1 MVTSVFVGT
10 LMATA
15 CLSSAWHPR
24 LAQPATSPFGIKR
37 KGSSVALMAVPS
49 PESFPPRAHLY
60 GEGDASHVPSI
71 LQTITAKRREDVAAT
86 KLLVSES
93 ELREQAEVFSPLE
106 LRARVAT
113 ESTGSRGMAIAAEF
127 KRASPSKGDIAV
139 HLDVAEQGLNY
150 FKAGAAVLSVL
161 TESHWF
167 KGSLEDM
174 RAVRVATEKAATQ
187 AGGNTVRPAVLRKDF
202 IVDDYQ
208 VGRQD

>member
-1 MVTSVFVGT
+1 V
-10 LMATA
+10 
-15 CLSSAWHPR
+15 P
-24 LAQPATSPFGIKR
+24 
-37 KGSSVALMAVPS
+37 LMAVPT
-49 PESFPPRAHLY
+49 PESFSPRAHLY
-60 GEGDASHVPSI
+60 GEGDASHLPSI
-71 LQTITAKRREDVAAT
+71 LQTITAKRREDIAAA

-93 ELREQAEVFSPLE
+93 ELLKKSEAFPPLE

-113 ESTGSRGMAIAAEF
+113 ESAGSRGMAIAAEF

-139 HLDVAEQGLNY
+139 HLDAAEQGLNY

-174 RAVRVATEKAATQ
+174 RAVRVATEKAA
-187 AGGNTVRPAVLRKDF
+187 AEASPGGSTIRPAVLRKDF

-208 VGRQD
+208 VERWNFKKGVCT